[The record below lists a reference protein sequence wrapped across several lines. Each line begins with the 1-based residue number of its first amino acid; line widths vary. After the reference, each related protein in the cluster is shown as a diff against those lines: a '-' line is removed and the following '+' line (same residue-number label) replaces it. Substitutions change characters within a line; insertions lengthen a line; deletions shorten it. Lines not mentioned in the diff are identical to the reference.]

1 MSMRSSILG
10 VVATSVLALACSGGG
25 GGGGGGGGYSPTVP
39 PPAPGE
45 NEVNVVDSRFDPR
58 QLTVDPGTTV
68 TWIRR
73 GSLSDHTV
81 TANDGSFDSGFTF
94 QSEGDTF
101 QHTFDASTAGQTIAY
116 RCMTHAECCDM
127 RGSIRVRGGS

>member
-1 MSMRSSILG
+1 MRMRLTMIAMF
-10 VVATSVLALACSGGG
+10 VAALVAASCGGG
-25 GGGGGGGGYSPTVP
+25 GGGGGGGGPTAP
-39 PPAPGE
+39 PPPPGE
-45 NEVNVVDSRFDPR
+45 NEVNVVDSSFDPQ
-58 QLTVDPGTTV
+58 QLVVDPGTTV

-73 GSLSDHTV
+73 GALSNHTV
-81 TANDGSFDSGFTF
+81 TAGDGSFDSGMIFRS
-94 QSEGDTF
+94 QGDTF